1 MNENDQK
8 KSYSKPIASI
18 CNEVKDYEDYGSIS
32 IEKYIGSVHGND
44 TRNEETYKD
53 IQEGNRYV

>member
-1 MNENDQK
+1 MNENHQK
-8 KSYSKPIASI
+8 KPYSKPIASI
-18 CNEVKDYEDYGSIS
+18 CNEVKDYGYIS
-32 IEKYIGSVHGND
+32 IERYIGSVHGND

>member
-1 MNENDQK
+1 MDENHQK
-8 KSYSKPIASI
+8 KPYSKPIASI
-18 CNEVKDYEDYGSIS
+18 CNEVKDYGYIS
-32 IEKYIGSVHGND
+32 IERYIGSVHGND

>member
-1 MNENDQK
+1 MNENDRK
-8 KSYSKPIASI
+8 KPYSKPIASI
-18 CNEVKDYEDYGSIS
+18 CNEVKDYGSIS